1 MRNVMLQN
9 SVNLMVQ
16 PEFSPVNCS
25 LPSAFANICQNLSFE
40 WLLPKVLL
48 VSKVSKQCFLFGHFW
63 LFSQDNQPTLDW
75 KFKIDWTKSLQKIPR
90 KINLSLSL
98 AKRELAEK
106 NEWNL
111 SNQSGE
117 VTHASIYLTNCR
129 RSFFFSVTLFRAW
142 FYDNQFS
149 KIKFNLLKTLETS
162 QEHTRAMLV
171 KMQSFIPQFNQF
183 HRECYYHIASLD
195 GYF

>member
-1 MRNVMLQN
+1 
-9 SVNLMVQ
+9 MVQ

-40 WLLPKVLL
+40 SLLPKVLL

-63 LFSQDNQPTLDW
+63 LFSQNNQPTLDW
-75 KFKIDWTKSLQKIPR
+75 KFKNDWTKSLQKMPR

-117 VTHASIYLTNCR
+117 VTHALIYPTNSR
-129 RSFFFSVTLFRAW
+129 RSFIFFQLRYITAW
-142 FYDNQFS
+142 FS
-149 KIKFNLLKTLETS
+149 KIKFNLVKILEAS
-162 QEHTRAMLV
+162 QEHNRAMLV

>member
-1 MRNVMLQN
+1 MILFLKLLMRNVMLQN

-63 LFSQDNQPTLDW
+63 LFSQNNQPTLDW
-75 KFKIDWTKSLQKIPR
+75 KFKNDWTKRLQKLPR
-90 KINLSLSL
+90 KINVSLSLS
-98 AKRELAEK
+98 KRKLAEK
-106 NEWNL
+106 NLWNL

-117 VTHASIYLTNCR
+117 VTHASICFKNCR
-129 RSFFFSVTLFRAW
+129 RSFFFSSYL
-142 FYDNQFS
+142 
-149 KIKFNLLKTLETS
+149 I
-162 QEHTRAMLV
+162 
-171 KMQSFIPQFNQF
+171 
-183 HRECYYHIASLD
+183 
-195 GYF
+195 